1 MRNRSNAIPV
11 KELAKII
18 DVHKNTIFAWLCHYT
33 LAKYNYQVYTSK
45 GTVENMFKL
54 NKESI
59 LALKKYLSKKRIKYL
74 TFLESNMDKIKK
86 YYS

>member
-1 MRNRSNAIPV
+1 MKNKPRAIPV

-18 DVHKNTIFAWLCHYT
+18 DVHKSTIFSWLCHYS
-33 LAKYNYQVYTSK
+33 LAKYNYQVYTTK

-54 NKESI
+54 NRDSL

-74 TFLESNMDKIKK
+74 TFLELNMDKIKK
-86 YYS
+86 YYL